1 MSEPVAILEG
11 ILNDPA
17 ASMWL
22 REALR
27 EALERD
33 PLDAL
38 NDVLALADILEMRL
52 RKAYGIS

>member
-1 MSEPVAILEG
+1 MNEPVAILEG

-27 EALERD
+27 AALERD